1 MKKPIIVA
9 LIATS
14 LDYFVHQNYANPEVP
29 SYYIFKIILYFIASY
44 YILEPNK
51 IRDFFNVFKLK
62 DRTTPF
68 YLYFSLLGA
77 FYHGLY
83 YRMLDWYYG
92 SGFLSFARVGDVRLF
107 NFSSNIFI
115 EGILDWALIH
125 GLSFFVALY
134 VARFLGDSN

>member
-1 MKKPIIVA
+1 MKKPIIAALVA
-9 LIATS
+9 TLI
-14 LDYFVHQNYANPEVP
+14 DYYVHQNYANPEVP

-62 DRTTPF
+62 DRTPPF
-68 YLYFSLLGA
+68 YLYFSILVA

-83 YRMLDWYYG
+83 YRILDWYG

-107 NFSSNIFI
+107 HFSSNIFI